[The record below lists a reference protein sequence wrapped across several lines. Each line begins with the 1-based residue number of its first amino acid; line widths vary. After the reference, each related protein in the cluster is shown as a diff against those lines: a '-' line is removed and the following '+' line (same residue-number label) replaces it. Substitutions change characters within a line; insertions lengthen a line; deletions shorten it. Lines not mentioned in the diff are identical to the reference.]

1 MRKYEEF
8 KKKISF
14 LDKSEKSFEKCM
26 FLNNLIF
33 RLHGKSRER
42 NFIIFFIIFLFI
54 FLFSN
59 SLVTKHN
66 IISHVNVRVS
76 RVLVFQL
83 YSKYKKKGLWLLVSH

>member
-14 LDKSEKSFEKCM
+14 LDKSEKRFEKCM

-42 NFIIFFIIFLFI
+42 NFIIFFYH
-54 FLFSN
+54 FS
-59 SLVTKHN
+59 
-66 IISHVNVRVS
+66 
-76 RVLVFQL
+76 L
-83 YSKYKKKGLWLLVSH
+83 YFPFFKFSSSQT